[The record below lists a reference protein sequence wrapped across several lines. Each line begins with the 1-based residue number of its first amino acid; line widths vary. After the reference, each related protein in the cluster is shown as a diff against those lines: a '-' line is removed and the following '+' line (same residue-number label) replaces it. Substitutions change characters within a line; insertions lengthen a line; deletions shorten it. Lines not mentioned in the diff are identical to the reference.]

1 MARPKNSSTVELGKA
16 VDLTA
21 GMIERMG
28 CPAGKS
34 QVFLRDA
41 KSPGL
46 AVRMTSAG
54 TKSFV
59 FESKLD
65 RKTIRRTIGSVKS
78 WAIDQARIESNR
90 LRVLLD
96 SGTDPRDID
105 RQRVI
110 DRAQAEKKNLVEA
123 LTVAEVWAIYLE
135 ERRPYWGE
143 RTYFDHV
150 RASKAG
156 GEVKGRGTRN
166 KGVTIPGP
174 LHSLMAMRLI
184 DLKKEVV
191 EAWAISHGKI
201 RPTYGRLAWRLLK
214 AFINWAG
221 ASSEYKGFVQPD
233 AASSRRARDAFGKA
247 HAKADVIQRE
257 QLEVWFRAVN
267 EIDNPIISSALQ
279 LMVLLGARPGEVL
292 DLRWE
297 DIDFHW
303 KTIIMRDKVEGKR
316 TVPLTNYV
324 SKLLST
330 LPRNNEW
337 VFFSP
342 TSKSGK
348 LTSPRKQHV
357 EACKKAGIEG
367 LTLQG
372 LRRSFGSLSDWIDS
386 PVGVVAQVMGHKA
399 SAIAEKHY
407 RVRSLELLR
416 KHHQR
421 IEDWMLENAK
431 MSFTASNSRLS
442 LVSS

>member
-1 MARPKNSSTVELGKA
+1 MARPKNSATVELSKA

-21 GMIERMG
+21 GMIERLS

-34 QVFLRDA
+34 QAFLRDA
-41 KSPGL
+41 KAPGL

-96 SGTDPRDID
+96 NGTDPRDID
-105 RQRVI
+105 RQRVL
-110 DRAQAEKKNLVEA
+110 DRAKAEKKNLVEA

-156 GEVKGRGTRN
+156 GDVKGRGTRS

-174 LHSLMAMRLI
+174 LHSFMPMRLI

-214 AFINWAG
+214 AFINWAS
-221 ASSEYKGFVQPD
+221 ASSEYKDFVQPD
-233 AASSRRARDAFGKA
+233 AAGSRRARDAFGKA

-303 KTIIMRDKVEGKR
+303 KKIIMRDKVEGKR

-324 SKLLST
+324 SQLLST

-372 LRRSFGSLSDWIDS
+372 LRRSFGSLSEWIDS

-407 RVRSLELLR
+407 RVRPLELLR

-431 MSFTASNSRLS
+431 MSFTTSNSRLS